1 MMRVLPCMF
10 LGVMA
15 SSLRPHVVRGMSRN
29 NVLRFLFRRMTPDS
43 KWPPT
48 NDTSLKIEHCKFYNE
63 SIKFPNYYLKDFH
76 PYDGGNLNPVAAKE
90 ASSATSAVMQH
101 HFGHLSGTECSHFVR
116 SVFSLTT
123 RIKNV
128 HASQDSGVQK
138 VVDFGCGI
146 GVSTRYI
153 RNHFE
158 NDEIIGIDL
167 SPFYLQEAE
176 GVNSSF
182 VHGNIEATG
191 IESGTVDVVCISYVF
206 HELPCDVSLR
216 VLREASRI
224 LKQGTGVISILDM
237 HRPKSSSPLMKY
249 IFDRTEPYLNDYGE
263 FLEVAESSME
273 SSGFGEIDVF
283 RKIPKTIT
291 IFARKTGP

>member
-1 MMRVLPCMF
+1 MMRVLPYMF
-10 LGVMA
+10 LSVMV
-15 SSLRPHVVRGMSRN
+15 SSLKPPVRGMSRN

-43 KWPPT
+43 KWPKT
-48 NDTSLKIEHCKFYNE
+48 NQVHTKIEECKFYNQ
-63 SIKFPNYYLKDFH
+63 SVAFPNYYLKDFH
-76 PYDGGNLNPVAAKE
+76 AYDGGNLNPVAAKE

-101 HFGHLSGTECSHFVR
+101 HFGQLSGPECSHFVR

-128 HASQDSGVQK
+128 HASQDSGRQK

-146 GVSTRYI
+146 GVSTQYL

-176 GVNSSF
+176 GIDATC

-191 IESGTVDVVCISYVF
+191 IESGTVDVVCISYVL
-206 HELPCDVSLR
+206 HELPCEVSLR

-224 LKQGTGVISILDM
+224 LKTGTGVISILDM

-249 IFDRTEPYLNDYGE
+249 IFDRTEPYLDDYGK
-263 FLEVAESSME
+263 FLEIAETSMVH
-273 SSGFGEIDVF
+273 SGFGEVDVF
-283 RKIPKTIT
+283 RKIPKTIM
-291 IFARKTGP
+291 IFANKSDP